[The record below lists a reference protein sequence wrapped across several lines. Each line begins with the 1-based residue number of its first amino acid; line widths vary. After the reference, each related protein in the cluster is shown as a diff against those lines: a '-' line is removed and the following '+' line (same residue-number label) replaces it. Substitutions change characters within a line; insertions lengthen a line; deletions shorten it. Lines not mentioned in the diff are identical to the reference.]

1 MLFKPW
7 SRKKV
12 APDDDYV
19 TALARE
25 NLKIF
30 YLLLAI
36 IFYAG
41 KWTLLGPFSK
51 NEAEFRS

>member
-1 MLFKPW
+1 MEQE
-7 SRKKV
+7 KV

-19 TALARE
+19 AALARE

-36 IFYAG
+36 IFYAA
-41 KWTLLGPFSK
+41 KWTILGPFSK
-51 NEAEFRS
+51 NEAQFCS